1 MAIIQYKVVE
11 KIKAL
16 QEKYAEFEALY
27 QELNPSVQHS
37 LEETLEEQNG
47 MHANMPGLEQS
58 VSSLPGTMEEV
69 AKLDGDMRIHIF
81 EAEQAL
87 MIGDRGMALY
97 LDEHRAKC
105 IEAIENKDWDTVE
118 EYLNVGFHPVMIAEH
133 VLIEGYEATPE
144 IYLKLINEFT
154 ETMIESG
161 HYNYLVDATVES
173 EIPKDHP
180 MRPGKR

>member
-11 KIKAL
+11 KIKAI

-37 LEETLEEQNG
+37 LDETLTEHNG
-47 MHANMPGLEQS
+47 MLANMPDVERSL
-58 VSSLPGTMEEV
+58 SSLPGTMAEITT
-69 AKLDGDMRIHIF
+69 LDGDMRVHIF

-87 MIGDRGMALY
+87 MISDGEVTLN
-97 LDEHRAKC
+97 LDEHRANC

-118 EYLNVGFHPVMIAEH
+118 AYLNVGFNPVMIAEH
-133 VLIEGYEATPE
+133 VLIEGYEATPT
-144 IYLKLINEFT
+144 IYQKLIDEFP
-154 ETMIESG
+154 ETMEDSG
-161 HYNYLVDATVES
+161 HYNYLVDAKMES